1 MRLFVVSALA
11 LTIAACSGEATAD
24 NEGGVEGTGDEASA
38 TEAAQ
43 VEAFSPGTY
52 TLLEDSEKD
61 AGGKEALKLTLG
73 ADETFEVKEG
83 DRVEATGTYSVSD
96 IEGGRKACFVEPE
109 EDPEDEGFC
118 FTVGARQDDGTWTAT
133 NPGGETATMTYIG
146 E

>member
-1 MRLFVVSALA
+1 MRLFIVSALA

-24 NEGGVEGTGDEASA
+24 KGGSDEASGD
-38 TEAAQ
+38 ESSPSDAAAA
-43 VEAFSPGTY
+43 EAFSPGTY
-52 TLLEDSEKD
+52 TLLEDSEKES
-61 AGGKEALKLTLG
+61 GNKEALELTLG

-83 DRVEATGTYSVSD
+83 DRVEATGTYTVSD

-118 FTVGARQDDGTWTAT
+118 FTVGERQDDGTWTAT
-133 NPGGETATMTYIG
+133 NPGGETATMTLVG